1 MLIRSSDTYPLQNLD
16 ENTILICS
24 VNEPVSPLKFD
35 PDDPSTFPPEEKK
48 AKEAKVKEEKKSK
61 GKDKNKDKKTQQLSK
76 KSAAMPVMPLREAN
90 DLETVNGMVSNW
102 GAVQEPPPPS
112 PPRKG
117 DAGGK

>member
-1 MLIRSSDTYPLQNLD
+1 MDLFQ
-16 ENTILICS
+16 
-24 VNEPVSPLKFD
+24 PVSPLKFD